1 MTEEITM
8 KLKAGKLLFSLLIIS
23 LIVQA
28 ITAQNGKSG
37 AAKPLVSAP
46 DANRLTKLEIL
57 LENLR
62 QELKIPAL
70 SSAVVKDQKVI
81 WAKGFGFADLENKI
95 PATEHTAYHL
105 ASLTKTFAST
115 IVMQL
120 VQEGKIKLDDPVSK
134 YGITLESEGVI
145 RIKHLLS
152 HTSEGVPGEVYRYN
166 GNRFAE
172 LDKVIQK
179 ATGKSFAELLITNI
193 LDPLGMDETA
203 PNVPPI
209 VHTKSPAGTDA
220 AAETEVKNAV
230 MNLFGGYNSGNVEQI
245 ERFLAPQQ
253 NNFPLEGGFLTSFVN
268 AAELREAIKA
278 GFKLN
283 FQVYN
288 LEAAVFGNTA
298 LTTSI
303 IRGTITRPN
312 APLRNHGPSR
322 MSIVW
327 NKQDGGWKLVHV
339 HESLLTEGMVL
350 ENHQQRFE
358 KVSKLIAQ
366 PYALDNQSNISKI
379 TYPTHFSTSAGLI
392 STVLD
397 MAKYDIAI
405 DQNRFLSKETQAL
418 AFTPFV
424 STKGEPLPYGLG
436 WFAQNYKGMKM
447 LWHYGYWQAN
457 SSFILKIPEKNITFI
472 AMANTDNLSRPTDL
486 GSGDALTSS
495 VGMAFLK
502 TFIFPEQFG
511 EILPEI
517 NWKAPNEE
525 LKTQVKQT
533 FGKSYADIYTKELNT
548 RVRIN
553 QSIGQRN
560 ESSRLMKIYGELF
573 LKGLPDD
580 LAGKTALAQIVSV
593 SDDADKTVEFSLS
606 QSSSVRV
613 FAAGEGDNGQMYDYG
628 WIENAETGKPVW
640 EMKSSE
646 TIHAGGAP
654 KNRKVDVVITLPAGK
669 YRLRYKSDDSHSFD
683 NWNAMPPDINFWGIA
698 LYAKEN

>member
-1 MTEEITM
+1 M
-8 KLKAGKLLFSLLIIS
+8 KLKAGNLLFSLLIIS
-23 LIVQA
+23 LIAQA
-28 ITAQNGKSG
+28 ITAQIVKSG
-37 AAKPLVSAP
+37 AAKPLAP
-46 DANRLTKLEIL
+46 ASDASRLARLEIL

-95 PATEHTAYHL
+95 PATENTAYHL

-145 RIKHLLS
+145 RVKHLLS
-152 HTSEGVPGEVYRYN
+152 HTSEGVPGEAYRYN

-179 ATGKSFAELLITNI
+179 AAGKSFAELLITNI
-193 LDPLGMDETA
+193 LDPLGMNDTA

-220 AAETEVKNAV
+220 TVETEVKNAV
-230 MNLFGGYNSGNVEQI
+230 MNLFSGYNSGNVEQI

-253 NNFPLEGGFLTSFVN
+253 NNFPIEGGFLTSFIN

-327 NKQDGGWKLVHV
+327 NKQNGGWKLVHV
-339 HESLLTEGMVL
+339 HESLLTEGIVL

-358 KVSKLIAQ
+358 KVSKIIAQ
-366 PYALDNQSNISKI
+366 PYALDNQSNINKI

-397 MAKYDIAI
+397 MAKYDIAV
-405 DQNRFLSKETQAL
+405 DRNRFLSKETQAL

-424 STKGEPLPYGLG
+424 STKSEPLPYGLG
-436 WFAQNYKGMKM
+436 WFTQNYKGMKM

-486 GSGDALTSS
+486 GSGDALTSP

-533 FGKSYADIYTKELNT
+533 FGKSYADIYNKELNT

-580 LAGKTALAQIVSV
+580 LAGKTALAQIVRV
-593 SDDADKTVEFSLS
+593 PNDADKTVEFSLN
-606 QSSSVRV
+606 QSISVRI

-646 TIHAGGAP
+646 TAHAGGAS

-683 NWNAMPPDINFWGIA
+683 NWNAMPPDINFRGIA

>member
-1 MTEEITM
+1 M
-8 KLKAGKLLFSLLIIS
+8 KLKAGNLLFSLLIIS
-23 LIVQA
+23 LIAQA
-28 ITAQNGKSG
+28 ITAQNVKSS
-37 AAKPLVSAP
+37 AAKTLVPAS
-46 DANRLTKLEIL
+46 DASRIAKLEIL

-70 SSAVVKDQKVI
+70 SSAIVKDQKVI
-81 WAKGFGFADLENKI
+81 WAKGFGFADFENKI
-95 PATEHTAYHL
+95 PATENTAYHL

-145 RIKHLLS
+145 RVKHLLS
-152 HTSEGVPGEVYRYN
+152 HTSEGVPGEAYRYN

-179 ATGKSFAELLITNI
+179 ATGKSFAELLIANI

-253 NNFPLEGGFLTSFVN
+253 NNFPIEGGFLTSFVN

-312 APLRNHGPSR
+312 TPLRHHGPSR

-327 NKQDGGWKLVHV
+327 NKQNGGWKLVHV
-339 HESLLTEGMVL
+339 HESLLTEGIVL
-350 ENHQQRFE
+350 ENHEQRFE
-358 KVSKLIAQ
+358 KVSKIIAQ

-405 DQNRFLSKETQAL
+405 DRSRFLSKETQAL

-436 WFAQNYKGMKM
+436 WFTQNYKGMKM
-447 LWHYGYWQAN
+447 LWHYGYWRAN

-486 GSGDALTSS
+486 GSGDALTSP

-553 QSIGQRN
+553 QSVGQRN

-580 LAGKTALAQIVSV
+580 LARKTALAQIVSV
-593 SDDADKTVEFSLS
+593 PDDADKTVEFNLS
-606 QSSSVRV
+606 QSSSVRI
-613 FAAGEGDNGQMYDYG
+613 FTAGEGDNGQMYDYG

-640 EMKSSE
+640 EMKYSE
-646 TIHAGGAP
+646 TTHAGGAA